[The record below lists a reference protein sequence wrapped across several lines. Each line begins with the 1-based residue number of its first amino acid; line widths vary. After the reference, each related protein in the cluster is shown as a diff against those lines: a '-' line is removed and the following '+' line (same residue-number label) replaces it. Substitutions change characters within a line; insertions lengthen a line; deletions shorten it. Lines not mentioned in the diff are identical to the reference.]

1 MYIFQEMNAILT
13 LLYENT
19 WFSLHYPKNFNLLYA
34 KSSLKDIF
42 ELGPFDYILVKSLA
56 VSYNKDH
63 YVQ

>member
-34 KSSLKDIF
+34 KSSLKYIF

-56 VSYNKDH
+56 FSPKNAD
-63 YVQ
+63 